1 MIVTKRQR
9 TGQEE
14 DVMTVLRK
22 IIEID
27 EELCNG
33 CGQCVPAC
41 AEGAIQVIDGK
52 ARLIKEQYCDGLGAC
67 LGECPTGAL
76 KVIERKAEEFDEE
89 AVQEHLHTREH
100 DAHKAETTMPCGCPS
115 TQIQTFES
123 PLVGRADKK
132 PDIHEITVSTLSHW
146 PVQIRL
152 VPPTAPFLK
161 GAHLLVAA
169 DCTPLAYP
177 RFHGDFLEGKAVM
190 MGCPKFDDVQAYI
203 QRFADIFKTA
213 GIKDVTV
220 VVMEVPCCQGLP
232 VIIKK
237 AMELAGKSIPMEQI
251 TISRRGDILER
262 ERLVA

>member
-1 MIVTKRQR
+1 
-9 TGQEE
+9 
-14 DVMTVLRK
+14 
-22 IIEID
+22 
-27 EELCNG
+27 
-33 CGQCVPAC
+33 
-41 AEGAIQVIDGK
+41 
-52 ARLIKEQYCDGLGAC
+52 
-67 LGECPTGAL
+67 
-76 KVIERKAEEFDEE
+76 
-89 AVQEHLHTREH
+89 
-100 DAHKAETTMPCGCPS
+100 MPCGCPS

-123 PLVGRADKK
+123 PSVARAEKK
-132 PDIHEITVSTLSHW
+132 PVTHESAASTLSHW

-169 DCTPLAYP
+169 DCTPVAYP
-177 RFHGDFLEGKAVM
+177 RFHGDFLGGKVVM
-190 MGCPKFDDVQAYI
+190 VGCPKFDDTEAYI

-237 AMELAGKSIPMEQI
+237 AMELAGKSIPLEQI
-251 TISRRGDILER
+251 IISRRGDILER